1 MTATEEEVSKTAAAA
16 AAGRHDPETGALER
30 EVVEIPNS
38 ASNWKTFLKSKD
50 FQTHPFRYPAG
61 ITNIVGSLGAGK
73 STLVYNL
80 LQELSAIIKP
90 EKLGRVIYYSGS
102 GSDKLLEAYDKDRV
116 EMYDKRSKESFITA
130 LKEIQND
137 AMTIPHDKKKMNI
150 LVVDDA
156 ITDADV
162 MPTNI
167 KSKTELS
174 NLMMSARHTPVSIF
188 LTSQK
193 YSAIP
198 PFARHNASHLFA
210 FRTKSPAE
218 TKAILADANF
228 VKKEV
233 EDAFNSLTES
243 NEFLW
248 MQMADRNIIKGFNQP
263 LCY

>member
-1 MTATEEEVSKTAAAA
+1 MSDQTQSPQKTS
-16 AAGRHDPETGALER
+16 GGGGHDPETGALHR
-30 EVVEIPNS
+30 EMAEIPNS
-38 ASNWKTFLKSKD
+38 ASNWKSYLKSKEHH
-50 FQTHPFRYPAG
+50 THPYRYPAG

-80 LQELSAIIKP
+80 LQELSEIIKP

-116 EMYDKRSKESFITA
+116 ELFDKRSKESFLTA
-130 LKEIQND
+130 LKELQND
-137 AMTIPHDKKKMNI
+137 AMTTPSEKKKMNI
-150 LVVDDA
+150 LVVDDG
-156 ITDADV
+156 IVDPDI

-174 NLMMSARHTPVSIF
+174 NLMMSARHVPVSIF

-198 PFARHNASHLFA
+198 PFARLNSSNLFA
-210 FRTKSPAE
+210 FRTKSPGE
-218 TKAILADANF
+218 TKAILNEANF

-233 EDAFNSLTES
+233 EDAFNSLTDS
-243 NEFLW
+243 GEFLW
-248 MQMADRNIIKGFNQP
+248 FQNLDRNIIKGLNVP

>member
-1 MTATEEEVSKTAAAA
+1 MSEQPQSPQKS
-16 AAGRHDPETGALER
+16 AGRHDPETGALDR
-30 EVVEIPNS
+30 DMKEIPNS
-38 ASNWKTFLKSKD
+38 ASNWKTFLKSKE
-50 FQTHPFRYPAG
+50 FHTHPFRYPAG

-80 LQELSAIIKP
+80 LQELSEVIKP

-102 GSDKLLEAYDKDRV
+102 GSDKLLEAYDKERV
-116 EMYDKRSKESFITA
+116 ELFDKRSKESFITA
-130 LKEIQND
+130 LKQIQND
-137 AMTIPHDKKKMNI
+137 AATMPHEKKKMNI

-156 ITDADV
+156 ITDADI

-174 NLMMSARHTPVSIF
+174 NLMMSARHTPISIF

-218 TKAILADANF
+218 TKAILQDANF

-243 NEFLW
+243 NEFVW

-263 LCY
+263 LVY